1 MAGGY
6 VKLTAQQK
14 DEIRRLTQLANRR
27 IKFAEKEYKR
37 SGGTVLPREVVGDLQ
52 IKEKWATPN
61 TPISRSVKFQSE
73 KDYRKQ
79 LQFLRSF
86 DPKATNQGARPSI
99 SQFTMVQR
107 HKTMDALET
116 SFGIDMSEHLEAM
129 INKMSAPQLS
139 KFWDTYAKKSAK
151 LGFRYSSDKAMSQTM
166 QEFFSE
172 DLQGLQSSL
181 TDRPK

>member
-1 MAGGY
+1 MAGAY

-52 IKEKWATPN
+52 IREKWATPN

-86 DPKATNQGARPSI
+86 DPKASKQGARPSI
-99 SQFTMVQR
+99 SQYTLIQR
-107 HKTMDALET
+107 DKTRNAIET
-116 SFGIDMSEHLEAM
+116 SFGQELSGA
-129 INKMSAPQLS
+129 INDKISRMTAPQLS
-139 KFWDTYAKKSAK
+139 EFWNTYARKSAQ
-151 LGFRYSSDKAMSQTM
+151 LGLKYSSGDAMRETIA
-166 QEFFSE
+166 EFFPE
-172 DLQGLQSSL
+172 DKDKLM
-181 TDRPK
+181 R

>member
-1 MAGGY
+1 MAGAY
-6 VKLTAQQK
+6 VSLSAQQK

-61 TPISRSVKFQSE
+61 TPISRSVRFESE

-86 DPKATNQGARPSI
+86 DPKASNQGARPSI
-99 SQFTMVQR
+99 SQYTLIQR
-107 HKTMDALET
+107 DKTRNAIET
-116 SFGIDMSEHLEAM
+116 SFGQEVSGA
-129 INKMSAPQLS
+129 INDKISKMTAPQLS
-139 KFWDTYAKKSAK
+139 EFWNTYSIKSAK
-151 LGFRYSSDKAMSQTM
+151 LGLKYSSGDAMRQTIT
-166 QEFFSE
+166 EFFPE
-172 DLQGLQSSL
+172 DKDKLLL
-181 TDRPK
+181 